1 MSKSENKKKCQKIT
15 SVGMIT
21 RINQAVTALLNGIL
35 LVENYSLY
43 EYILIRTACIPSL
56 WYLFPWNVITSVFMH
71 ECVFHLLGNMTALAM
86 VGYDVE
92 EKYGGKNFMIMY
104 LLCGVVSAF
113 FSPYMIVLGASG
125 AIAGIVAIKLAMIAD
140 KEDFTN
146 KFGFVAINALLYDVL
161 LEIFNLS
168 GNAGCTVHVYGS
180 LIGIFIYYEQKNGHL
195 DWLLDKSTINNAA
208 VTDNVK
214 ADEITSG
221 NGNHVEPVIAYP
233 VRNKVEKS
241 GSCRFEETGFD
252 KSRKFTDF
260 AATAA

>member
-1 MSKSENKKKCQKIT
+1 
-15 SVGMIT
+15 
-21 RINQAVTALLNGIL
+21 
-35 LVENYSLY
+35 
-43 EYILIRTACIPSL
+43 
-56 WYLFPWNVITSVFMH
+56 MH

-161 LEIFNLS
+161 L
-168 GNAGCTVHVYGS
+168 
-180 LIGIFIYYEQKNGHL
+180 
-195 DWLLDKSTINNAA
+195 
-208 VTDNVK
+208 
-214 ADEITSG
+214 
-221 NGNHVEPVIAYP
+221 PVSISA
-233 VRNKVEKS
+233 
-241 GSCRFEETGFD
+241 
-252 KSRKFTDF
+252 
-260 AATAA
+260 